1 MNLFL
6 EHYQLKLDFLLSQK
20 FVNMFLCSCKRL
32 FCKLNFNFFCILCAG
47 MNSDML
53 DPFSPVILLLEMATS
68 RLFSR
73 FDCQCPFLFIFA
85 ILQVAAVFTG

>member
-1 MNLFL
+1 
-6 EHYQLKLDFLLSQK
+6 
-20 FVNMFLCSCKRL
+20 
-32 FCKLNFNFFCILCAG
+32 
-47 MNSDML
+47 ML